1 MEGKKSFVLYADL
14 IDLVNELPIEKRG
27 ELFTIILEYVNDLD
41 PQITDPLLR
50 VAFTP
55 IKQALKRDLA
65 KWKGIVDRNR
75 ENGAKGG
82 RPPNKPKKPT
92 GLTGNPEK
100 PKKPDNVSVNDND
113 IDNENDS
120 TCRIGITSF
129 FEVFNK
135 IEFQNDLE
143 FKGYIIEDAKRNFVR
158 FCKLNNSKTFDN
170 EDHLK
175 NTFLKFLGIKHRAD
189 YSKDPQAYM
198 GLLKTIEVY
207 EHIVPKILEM
217 AGLSPE
223 VWSQTR
229 NEFADYAV
237 QAYPVIEN
245 EDHVFNILSKFCEYQ
260 KSKQLQ
266 IIT

>member
-55 IKQALKRDLA
+55 IKQALKRDLE

-82 RPPNKPKKPT
+82 RPPKKPKKPS
-92 GLTGNPEK
+92 GLSDNPKK
-100 PKKPDNVSVNDND
+100 PKKPDNVSVDD
-113 IDNENDS
+113 SDTDNENDS
-120 TCRIGITSF
+120 TCRIGVTSF
-129 FEVFNK
+129 FDVFNT
-135 IEFQNDLE
+135 IEFQNELE
-143 FKGYIIEDAKRNFVR
+143 FKGYIIEDAKRNFER
-158 FCKLNNSKTFDN
+158 FCKLNNAKIFDTA
-170 EDHLK
+170 DHLK
-175 NTFLKFLGIKHRAD
+175 NTFFKFLGIKHRAD

-198 GLLKTIEVY
+198 GLLKTIEVNGD
-207 EHIVPKILEM
+207 IVLKILEM
-217 AGLSPE
+217 TGLSSE
-223 VWSQTR
+223 VWNQTR
-229 NEFADYAV
+229 NEFEDYAV

-245 EDHVFNILSKFCEYQ
+245 EDHVFNILSKFCEHQ
-260 KSKQLQ
+260 KSKLCR
-266 IIT
+266 I